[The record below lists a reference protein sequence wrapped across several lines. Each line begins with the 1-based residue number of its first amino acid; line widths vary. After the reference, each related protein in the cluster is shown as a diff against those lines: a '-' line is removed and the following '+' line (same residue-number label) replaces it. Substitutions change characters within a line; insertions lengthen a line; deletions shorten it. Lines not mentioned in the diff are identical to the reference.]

1 MQKAFTLLLLL
12 LLSNLALADSNGDNN
27 TTPPK
32 NPPVIIKD
40 HMPSGGPRGL
50 SDVVAVGVVTERV
63 VEVIFVQQL
72 GDVTLTL
79 SDMTGELDYASTN
92 TANGSVLMMLPAD
105 ATGEITITLTDLA
118 LNQYVGMF
126 TIY

>member
-1 MQKAFTLLLLL
+1 MQKAITLLLLL
-12 LLSNLALADSNGDNN
+12 LLSNMALADSNGENSTAPSKDAYVEIKKN
-27 TTPPK
+27 TRP
-32 NPPVIIKD
+32 
-40 HMPSGGPRGL
+40 GPRSL
-50 SDVVAVGVVTERV
+50 TDVVAVGVVAERV

-79 SDMTGELDYASTN
+79 SDVTGELDYASTN

-118 LNQYVGMF
+118 QNQYVGMF

>member
-12 LLSNLALADSNGDNN
+12 LLSNLAFADSNGD
-27 TTPPK
+27 TPKPPK
-32 NPPVIIKD
+32 KTLVEIKD
-40 HMPSGGPRGL
+40 NAQPGPR
-50 SDVVAVGVVTERV
+50 SMTDVVAVGVVAERV

-79 SDMTGELDYASTN
+79 SDVTGELDYASTN

-105 ATGEITITLTDLA
+105 AIGEITITLTDLA
-118 LNQYVGMF
+118 QNQYVGMF

>member
-12 LLSNLALADSNGDNN
+12 LLSNMALADSNGENSAAPSKDAYVEIKKN
-27 TTPPK
+27 TRP
-32 NPPVIIKD
+32 
-40 HMPSGGPRGL
+40 GPRSL
-50 SDVVAVGVVTERV
+50 TDVVAVGVVTERV

-79 SDMTGELDYASTN
+79 SDVTGELDYASTN

-105 ATGEITITLTDLA
+105 AIGEITITLTDLA
-118 LNQYVGMF
+118 QNQYVGMF

>member
-12 LLSNLALADSNGDNN
+12 LLSGVALADSNGD
-27 TTPPK
+27 TPKPPK
-32 NPPVIIKD
+32 KTLVEIKD
-40 HMPSGGPRGL
+40 NAQPGPRSL
-50 SDVVAVGVVTERV
+50 TDVVAVGVVTERV

-72 GDVTLTL
+72 GDVTLSL
-79 SDMTGELDYASTN
+79 SDVTGELDYASTN

-105 ATGEITITLTDLA
+105 ATGEITITLTDA
-118 LNQYVGMF
+118 AQNQYVGMF

>member
-12 LLSNLALADSNGDNN
+12 LLSNLAFADSNGD
-27 TTPPK
+27 TPKPPK
-32 NPPVIIKD
+32 KTLVEIKD
-40 HMPSGGPRGL
+40 NAQPGPRSL
-50 SDVVAVGVVTERV
+50 TDVVAVGVVAERV

-79 SDMTGELDYASTN
+79 SDETGELDYASTN

-118 LNQYVGMF
+118 QNQYVGMF

>member
-12 LLSNLALADSNGDNN
+12 LLSNLAFADSNGD
-27 TTPPK
+27 TPKPPK
-32 NPPVIIKD
+32 NPPIQIKQD
-40 HMPSGGPRGL
+40 SQPGPRGL

-105 ATGEITITLTDLA
+105 AIGEITITLTDLA
-118 LNQYVGMF
+118 LNQYVGLV